1 MRLSPLAVVAAAIVA
16 VPAAASVQTL
26 GGGYAKSC
34 YTAAESHFATK
45 QGIDDC
51 NLALAEEGLLAQVR
65 VATYVNRGILFLRGV
80 DVARADADFD
90 AALKIDPNQAEAWL
104 NKAIV
109 RARFGKSTDA
119 LPHVTRALQ
128 AGTRKPA
135 LAYFVRAMAYEDSGN
150 LRAAYAD
157 LQRAH
162 QLDPKWSEPTI
173 ELKRFKVRHI

>member
-1 MRLSPLAVVAAAIVA
+1 MRLSPLAIVA
-16 VPAAASVQTL
+16 VAVAAGPAAASVQTM

-34 YTAAESHFATK
+34 YSAAESSFVTK

-51 NLALAEEGLLAQVR
+51 NLALAEEGLLVQDQ
-65 VATYVNRGILFLRGV
+65 VATLVNRGILYLRHH
-80 DVARADADFD
+80 DVTRADADFD

-119 LPHVTRALQ
+119 LPHVTKALET
-128 AGTRKPA
+128 GTRKPA

-173 ELKRFKVRHI
+173 ELKRFKVRQL

>member
-1 MRLSPLAVVAAAIVA
+1 MRLSPLAIVA
-16 VPAAASVQTL
+16 VAVAAGPAAASVQTM

-34 YTAAESHFATK
+34 YSAAESRFVTK

-51 NLALAEEGLLAQVR
+51 NLALAEEGLLVQDR
-65 VATYVNRGILFLRGV
+65 VATLVNRGILYLRHH
-80 DVARADADFD
+80 DVTRADADFD

-119 LPHVTRALQ
+119 LPHVTKALET
-128 AGTRKPA
+128 GTRKPA

-162 QLDPKWSEPTI
+162 QLDPNWSEPTI
-173 ELKRFKVRHI
+173 ELKRFKVRQL